1 MSISPES
8 WAGREYAP
16 TAPYEVTLGK
26 IAEFTAALGH
36 PAHDSPPEEAP
47 PTFGAVVANPAWD
60 ALFTDR
66 ELDLRLDHIVHG
78 DQRFTFQRPLRA
90 GDVVTATLRID
101 KVRARAGAEIISSA
115 VTVHDAAGEPVL
127 TADATFVHTR

>member
-16 TAPYEVTLGK
+16 TAPYEVTRGK
-26 IAEFTAALGH
+26 IAEFAVALGH
-36 PAHDSPPEEAP
+36 EAQGAATPEAP
-47 PTFGAVVANPAWD
+47 PTFAAVVANPAWD
-60 ALFTDR
+60 AMFTDP

-115 VTVHDAAGEPVL
+115 VTVHDAGGEPVL